1 MITVSQY
8 FGPWSDCDDVTEE
21 RRQNAILLLHAV
33 SALQYF
39 AVRDGIEFPDN
50 PHTGSGVSGQTYGGF
65 RPQSCTQGAPQS
77 SHKEGMAV
85 DLYDPEDL
93 IDGYISQFDKPNGD
107 NDILRD
113 CGLYREHPSKTAG
126 WCHLST
132 RAPGSKKR
140 TFFP

>member
-1 MITVSQY
+1 
-8 FGPWSDCDDVTEE
+8 
-21 RRQNAILLLHAV
+21 
-33 SALQYF
+33 
-39 AVRDGIEFPDN
+39 
-50 PHTGSGVSGQTYGGF
+50 
-65 RPQSCTQGAPQS
+65 
-77 SHKEGMAV
+77 MAV